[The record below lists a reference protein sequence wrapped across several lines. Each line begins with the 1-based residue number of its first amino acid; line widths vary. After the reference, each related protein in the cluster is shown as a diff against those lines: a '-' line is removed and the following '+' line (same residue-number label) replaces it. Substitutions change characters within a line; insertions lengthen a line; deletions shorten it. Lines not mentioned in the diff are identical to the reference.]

1 MQKDVRRV
9 LQDYADACELIHETE
24 NEIQQMRDKNVVQ
37 DSVKGSM
44 QEFPYT
50 PTNIHISG
58 VVCSAGDIAAIR
70 EQEQALIGQKSAA
83 EEIKKQVDEIMLTAS
98 SRMQRIIK
106 FRYLDR
112 MPWEQVSIKIGGNS
126 TGESIRKEFERFLR
140 KR

>member
-1 MQKDVRRV
+1 MRRDIRRV

-24 NEIQQMRDKNVVQ
+24 NEIQHMRDKNVVQ

-50 PTNIHISG
+50 PTNIHIFG

-112 MPWEQVSIKIGGNS
+112 MPWAEVAAKMGGRVTECSIK
-126 TGESIRKEFERFLR
+126 KEFERFL
-140 KR
+140 KNK